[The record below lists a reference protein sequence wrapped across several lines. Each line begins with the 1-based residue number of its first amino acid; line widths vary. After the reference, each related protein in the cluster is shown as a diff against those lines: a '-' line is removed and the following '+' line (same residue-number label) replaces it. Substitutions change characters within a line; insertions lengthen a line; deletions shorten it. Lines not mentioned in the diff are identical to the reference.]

1 MARPRLSICLLAI
14 VPLLLAAP
22 PALAQFGSIFRDEP
36 PRPPADVPGAPPP
49 PPPIFPASRRAISP
63 EAMCRAP
70 PGDIRSD
77 QPPAQPLPAPM
88 SLPPS
93 SRPGGGTI
101 QSQPLPPPP
110 GGVVAPQP
118 PAQEQPQQGA
128 DRGPA
133 QPLPGLPPGVRQPRG
148 APPQPADT
156 APQPGDEVVVEPP
169 PQRITN
175 PTAVFSGLDKI
186 TGRII
191 SFDVAINETV
201 QFGAL
206 QVTPRVCYSR
216 PPTETPNTDSF
227 VEVDEVT
234 LQGEIK
240 RIFTGWMFAASPG
253 LHAVEHP
260 IYDVWI
266 TDCKGGQNPKV
277 AEAPADADAQATGA
291 HAAATAAAAP
301 APAAAAAGVP
311 AAVPLAHA
319 LTIVAQAL
327 DRLRAA
333 DRAVER
339 ERAEIG
345 LALDRVLQHAGDSAA
360 SALRRRRRSSGD
372 R

>member
-1 MARPRLSICLLAI
+1 MARTSLTACWLVLAALLAT
-14 VPLLLAAP
+14 
-22 PALAQFGSIFRDEP
+22 PAIAQSIFNDFP
-36 PRPPADVPGAPPP
+36 PRPPADVPSAPP
-49 PPPIFPASRRAISP
+49 SQSP
-63 EAMCRAP
+63 NY
-70 PGDIRSD
+70 PGRSD

-93 SRPGGGTI
+93 SRPGGGAI
-101 QSQPLPPPP
+101 QSQPLAPPP
-110 GGVVAPQP
+110 GVAPAP
-118 PAQEQPQQGA
+118 PPGQAPQAATPPQT
-128 DRGPA
+128 
-133 QPLPGLPPGVRQPRG
+133 LPGLPPGQRQPRG
-148 APPQPADT
+148 APSSADT

-175 PTAVFSGLDKI
+175 PTAVFAGLDKI

-216 PPTETPNTDSF
+216 PPTETPNTDAF

-266 TDCKGGQNPKV
+266 TDCRGGQNPNV
-277 AEAPADADAQATGA
+277 AEAPSAAQSAPKQ
-291 HAAATAAAAP
+291 P
-301 APAAAAAGVP
+301 APLPPRRALPRPQQPGSLP
-311 AAVPLAHA
+311 PL
-319 LTIVAQAL
+319 
-327 DRLRAA
+327 R
-333 DRAVER
+333 
-339 ERAEIG
+339 
-345 LALDRVLQHAGDSAA
+345 
-360 SALRRRRRSSGD
+360 
-372 R
+372 